1 MNADVQTERRSAY
14 LRISGTVTTAVA
26 LLAGVLLFAW
36 GLSLTSEGNGPQG
49 WLITRMGVTLF
60 VVGAI
65 GSVLLVVTYVRRR
78 YR

>member
-1 MNADVQTERRSAY
+1 
-14 LRISGTVTTAVA
+14 
-26 LLAGVLLFAW
+26 
-36 GLSLTSEGNGPQG
+36 
-49 WLITRMGVTLF
+49 MGVTLF